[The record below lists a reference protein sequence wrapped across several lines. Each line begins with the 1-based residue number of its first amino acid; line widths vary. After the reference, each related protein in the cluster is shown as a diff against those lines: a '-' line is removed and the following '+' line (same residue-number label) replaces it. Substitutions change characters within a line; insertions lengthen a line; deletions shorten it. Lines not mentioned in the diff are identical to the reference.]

1 LLNSSAKLTL
11 FQFKLVLRTF
21 ETMSTETKEDVEMLI
36 EGAEEED
43 EYLMS
48 FEAIETSTDESKI
61 ADYQTLLLNP
71 RYDEKA
77 VKIKEQCIYRYVVVC
92 KFFLAACP

>member
-1 LLNSSAKLTL
+1 M
-11 FQFKLVLRTF
+11 LV
-21 ETMSTETKEDVEMLI
+21 

-43 EYLMS
+43 EYLTS

-61 ADYQTLLLNP
+61 SDYQTLLLNP

-77 VKIKEQCIYRYVVVC
+77 VKIKEQCIYR
-92 KFFLAACP
+92 